1 MTLSFII
8 IALCAG
14 FALATQA
21 AINSQ
26 LAGSLIGQPVVAA
39 FISFLTGSIVLF
51 IICCWKA
58 DLAIAWQHI
67 PKQPW
72 WKLIGGPLGALV
84 VFTTIFLAP
93 KIGITNMLFFI
104 IVGQLIAAAIIDH
117 FGLLGMHARP
127 MQIWHIIGL
136 LIIAC
141 GLIVFFFGKKL
152 FSA

>member
-1 MTLSFII
+1 MAISFII

-14 FALATQA
+14 FALSIQA

-26 LAGSLIGQPVVAA
+26 LASALIGQPAVAA
-39 FISFLTGSIVLF
+39 LVSFVMGSIVLLV
-51 IICCWKA
+51 ICWWKA

-93 KIGITNMLFFI
+93 KIGVTNMLFFI
-104 IVGQLIAAAIIDH
+104 IIGQLIAATIIDH
-117 FGLLGMHARP
+117 FGLIGMNVRP
-127 MQIWHIIGL
+127 IQVWQVIGL
-136 LIIAC
+136 IVIAC
-141 GLIVFFFGKKL
+141 GLTLFFFGKKL
-152 FSA
+152 FGG

>member
-1 MTLSFII
+1 MLISFII

-26 LAGSLIGQPVVAA
+26 LASAMVGQPVVAA
-39 FISFLTGSIVLF
+39 LISFATGTLALF
-51 IICCWKA
+51 LICIWKA
-58 DLAIAWQHI
+58 DLFEAWQQL

-93 KIGITNMLFFI
+93 QIGITNMLFFI
-104 IVGQLIAAAIIDH
+104 IVGQLIAATVIDH
-117 FGLLGMHARP
+117 FGLLGMPARP
-127 MQIWHIIGL
+127 MQIWQVIGFAIISLGL
-136 LIIAC
+136 AI
-141 GLIVFFFGKKL
+141 FFFGKK
-152 FSA
+152 FFG

>member
-1 MTLSFII
+1 MVLSFIV

-26 LAGSLIGQPVVAA
+26 LAAALSGRPIVAA
-39 FISFLTGSIVLF
+39 LISFATGTLALLL
-51 IICCWKA
+51 ICLWKTGLS
-58 DLAIAWQHI
+58 DTWSHLSE
-67 PKQPW
+67 QPW

-93 KIGITNMLFFI
+93 KMGITNMLFFI

-117 FGLLGMHARP
+117 FGLIGMTQRP
-127 MQIWHIIGL
+127 VQIWQIIGFV
-136 LIIAC
+136 LIAL
-141 GLIVFFFGKKL
+141 GLTVFFFGKKL
-152 FSA
+152 FG

>member
-1 MTLSFII
+1 MTLSFIL

-26 LAGSLIGQPVVAA
+26 LAGSLLGQPVVAA
-39 FISFLTGSIVLF
+39 FVSFFTGAVVLF
-51 IICCWKA
+51 AICLWKA

-93 KIGITNMLFFI
+93 KIGVTNMLFFI
-104 IVGQLIAAAIIDH
+104 IVGQLIAASIIDH
-117 FGLLGMHARP
+117 FGLLGMTARP
-127 MQIWHIIGL
+127 IQIWQILGL
-136 LIIAC
+136 FIIAS
-141 GLIVFFFGKKL
+141 GLVIFFFGKKL
-152 FSA
+152 FG

>member
-1 MTLSFII
+1 MLISFII

-26 LAGSLIGQPVVAA
+26 LASAMAGQPVVAA
-39 FISFLTGSIVLF
+39 LISFATGTLALF
-51 IICCWKA
+51 LICIWKA
-58 DLAIAWQHI
+58 DLFEAWQQL

-93 KIGITNMLFFI
+93 QIGITNMLFFI
-104 IVGQLIAAAIIDH
+104 IVGQLIAATVIDH
-117 FGLLGMHARP
+117 FGLLGMPARP
-127 MQIWHIIGL
+127 MQIWQVIGFAIISLGL
-136 LIIAC
+136 AI
-141 GLIVFFFGKKL
+141 FFFGKK
-152 FSA
+152 FFG

>member
-1 MTLSFII
+1 MLISFIV

-26 LAGSLIGQPVVAA
+26 LAASLAGQPAVAA
-39 FISFLTGSIVLF
+39 LVSFATGTLALLL
-51 IICCWKA
+51 ICLYKA
-58 DLAIAWQHI
+58 DLLQAWQHL

-93 KIGITNMLFFI
+93 KLGITNMLFFI
-104 IVGQLIAAAIIDH
+104 IIGQLVAAAIIDH
-117 FGLLGMHARP
+117 FGLLGMLQRP
-127 MQIWHIIGL
+127 FQIWQLLGLLVIGL
-136 LIIAC
+136 
-141 GLIVFFFGKKL
+141 GLALFFFGKKL
-152 FSA
+152 FG